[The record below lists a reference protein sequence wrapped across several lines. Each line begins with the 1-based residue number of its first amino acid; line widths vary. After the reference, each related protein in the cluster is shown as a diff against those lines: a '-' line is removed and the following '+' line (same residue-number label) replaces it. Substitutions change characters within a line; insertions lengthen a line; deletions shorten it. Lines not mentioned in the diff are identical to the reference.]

1 MTGSRFD
8 GTVSAM
14 IVRYR
19 LAPCVL
25 ATVILCQTPP
35 TLAQSPQH
43 EERLAASFVLALGR
57 TATPAELEQWSKQE
71 PGAVGDLLVRHRQ
84 KLQTDPDLERLVVA
98 KATLD
103 ALGRA
108 PAEGDAPGLSGG
120 TYTDAVR
127 LHLKRLAEQPAEYE
141 ATLQRA
147 YRAVLKRNAYSVEI
161 DYWKRQ
167 PVVSYALLA
176 ACIEDWARRNQPG
189 LMATAGVAA
198 ASVNS
203 PYLATVRL
211 SQAVAMEARRATGLG
226 LSDSRGIAAALD
238 RHVVAPGADRLASVG
253 GIHFAA
259 AGAASLAPVPGVK

>member
-1 MTGSRFD
+1 
-8 GTVSAM
+8 M
-14 IVRYR
+14 IAPYR

-25 ATVILCQTPP
+25 VTVILLQAPQGLAQTP
-35 TLAQSPQH
+35 LAD
-43 EERLAASFVLALGR
+43 ERIAASFVLALGR
-57 TATPAELEQWSKQE
+57 TASPAELEQWRKQE

-84 KLQTDPDLERLVVA
+84 KLQTDPALERLVVA

-103 ALGRA
+103 AFGRA
-108 PAEGDAPGLSGG
+108 PAEGDAAGLLGG

-127 LHLKRLAEQPAEYE
+127 LHLKRLSEAPAEYD

-147 YRAVLKRNAYSVEI
+147 YRTVLKRDAYSVEN

-167 PVVSYALLA
+167 PVLSYALLT

-211 SQAVAMEARRATGLG
+211 SPAVAAEARRATGLG
-226 LSDSRGIAAALD
+226 MSDSRGVAAALD

-259 AGAASLAPVPGVK
+259 AGAASLAPVPDTK